1 MYSSFAIKLFNCSD
15 SQSAADLISDFVNKL
30 RDKRPSID
38 EFKVAFREVVYTNSN
53 SKQKNLVRYILE
65 KFSLYYSYKYPV
77 DFDELTIE
85 HLCPQDKID
94 QGDWEESSVGCLG
107 NLIFLDQKMNGEL
120 DTKCFEDKKRILED
134 RGYSLSEF
142 VTNSNN
148 WTPAIVFEHADGMA
162 EVAYNE
168 IWKI

>member
-1 MYSSFAIKLFNCSD
+1 MYSSFAIRLFNCTD
-15 SQSAADLISDFVNKL
+15 TQSAADLITEFVAKL

-38 EFKVAFREVVYTNSN
+38 EFKVAFREVIYTNAN
-53 SKQKNLVRYILE
+53 SKQRNLVRYILE
-65 KFSLYYSYKYPV
+65 KFSLHYSYKYPV

-85 HLCPQDKID
+85 HLCPQDKMGKD
-94 QGDWEESSVGCLG
+94 DWMESSVGCLG

-120 DTKCFEDKKRILED
+120 DAKNFAEKKRILGE

-142 VTNSNN
+142 VTNSND
-148 WTPAIVFEHADGMA
+148 WTPDIVFEHADSMA